1 MIKRLL
7 LKLWH
12 DEDGAIVATEYLM
25 LGSIVA
31 AGGVGGMVAMRDAM
45 IDEFREFGQT
55 TREIRQAYTQEAL
68 KYMQGRKRPA
78 ARSTSPYYPVPAID
92 VNDPASTVTFAIPHP
107 TP

>member
-7 LKLWH
+7 IKLWH
-12 DEDGAIVATEYLM
+12 DESGAIVATEYLM

-68 KYMQGRKRPA
+68 KYMQGSR
-78 ARSTSPYYPVPAID
+78 RSSSPYYPGPRVD
-92 VNDPASTVTFAIPHP
+92 RNDATSTITFHIPHP